1 MNASRLPEASASP
14 ASFSRTITPFAA
26 PATVPANGQPANG
39 RAPSLNGH
47 ALPTNDNR
55 VNGHHGPRRRTPSVV
70 ALPEIDRRTDN
81 RRPAQTRATLA
92 VLELDGRTA
101 HTTHEIM
108 TRDASISGV
117 SFLLR
122 ESLAV
127 GQMCRITI
135 HNGRTTTHLCEV
147 IRSRPISN
155 GRHEMAVQFRK
166 TL

>member
-1 MNASRLPEASASP
+1 MNGNASSL
-14 ASFSRTITPFAA
+14 
-26 PATVPANGQPANG
+26 NG

-47 ALPTNDNR
+47 APSLNGHALPAPAPR
-55 VNGHHGPRRRTPSVV
+55 VNGQQGPRRRTPSVV
-70 ALPEIDRRTDN
+70 ALPEVDRRTDN

-92 VLELDGRTA
+92 VLELDGRTT

-127 GQMCRITI
+127 GQMCRIQI

-155 GRHEMAVQFRK
+155 GRYEMAVQFRK